1 MLLPNKTLQNRTNIR
16 FSPVCKSLGYFKIY
30 LQALFWHAGRTLNI
44 FLSTALFSLT
54 TVITSTL
61 QNSCCQAEQQQHFG
75 KVYSSYPYHND
86 FPIHCPHSSVSRK
99 GNSRNSLC
107 SRHFTRHS
115 SHLHLPDQIKLSP
128 TSKST
133 VGALLHP
140 GRHFLY
146 PFQISSLIAKHDL
159 SSAKEQ
165 CYPPNCHPQPF
176 SNPPQNLH
184 FFHF

>member
-1 MLLPNKTLQNRTNIR
+1 MCKYGKCYSRIKPYKIAQIFDSHQFVNLLAILKFI
-16 FSPVCKSLGYFKIY
+16 CKHYFDM
-30 LQALFWHAGRTLNI
+30 QGRTLNI

-54 TVITSTL
+54 TVITFTL
-61 QNSCCQAEQQQHFG
+61 QNSCCQAEQKQHFG

-115 SHLHLPDQIKLSP
+115 SHLLHPDQIKLSP

-133 VGALLHP
+133 VGALSILA
-140 GRHFLY
+140 G
-146 PFQISSLIAKHDL
+146 I
-159 SSAKEQ
+159 
-165 CYPPNCHPQPF
+165 
-176 SNPPQNLH
+176 
-184 FFHF
+184 FFIPSKYRR